1 MQVETVFEYR
11 TLIGKCELGIGLDWE
26 DIDRVQAIEHQ
37 FRPLG
42 KDGRKFRRD
51 AVTLEGVMRGDRI
64 NDRVEIVELGPG
76 GFVCCKAPFVARGE
90 HVEIVID
97 DGDRSFRFRARGV
110 WMKDDGDDYKV
121 GLAFVGM
128 PVCLHKVQVSK
139 HEADL
144 IDKIAAAA

>member
-1 MQVETVFEYR
+1 M
-11 TLIGKCELGIGLDWE
+11 
-26 DIDRVQAIEHQ
+26 
-37 FRPLG
+37 
-42 KDGRKFRRD
+42 
-51 AVTLEGVMRGDRI
+51 
-64 NDRVEIVELGPG
+64 
-76 GFVCCKAPFVARGE
+76 ARGE
-90 HVEIVID
+90 QVEIVIE
-97 DGDRSFRFRARGV
+97 DGDRSFRFRAQGV